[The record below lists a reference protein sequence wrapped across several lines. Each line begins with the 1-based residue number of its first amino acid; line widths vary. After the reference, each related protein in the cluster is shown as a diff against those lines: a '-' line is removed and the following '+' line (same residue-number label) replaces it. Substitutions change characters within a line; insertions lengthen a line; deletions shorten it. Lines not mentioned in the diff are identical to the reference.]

1 MGTKVEKLLNKPL
14 DFYIKW
20 LATFV
25 ALTHVV
31 LTAHDVAPYY
41 KLSGLLNASLWVLLS
56 FLWKE
61 PSLIILNLIMVSI
74 YIHGLLV

>member
-1 MGTKVEKLLNKPL
+1 MKFPRKL

-20 LATFV
+20 MATFV

-41 KLSGLLNASLWVLLS
+41 KFSGLLNASLWILLS

-61 PSLIILNLIMVSI
+61 PSLILLNLIMAGI
-74 YIHGLLV
+74 YIHGLLK

>member
-1 MGTKVEKLLNKPL
+1 MFNKPL

-41 KLSGLLNASLWVLLS
+41 KFSGLLNAGLWVLLS

-61 PSLIILNLIMVSI
+61 PSLILLNIIMVGI
-74 YIHGLLV
+74 YVHGLLV

>member
-1 MGTKVEKLLNKPL
+1 MFDKPL

-41 KLSGLLNASLWVLLS
+41 KFSGLLNASLWVLLS

-61 PSLIILNLIMVSI
+61 PSLILLNVIMVAI
-74 YIHGLLV
+74 YVHGLFV

>member
-1 MGTKVEKLLNKPL
+1 MFNKPL

-20 LATFV
+20 LATVV

-31 LTAHDVAPYY
+31 LTAYDVAPFY
-41 KLSGLLNASLWVLLS
+41 KFSGLLNASLWVLLS

-61 PSLIILNLIMVSI
+61 PSLIILNLIMVAI
-74 YIHGLLV
+74 YIHGLFV

>member
-1 MGTKVEKLLNKPL
+1 MFNKPL

-25 ALTHVV
+25 ALTHVF

-41 KLSGLLNASLWVLLS
+41 KFSGLLNASLWVLLS
-56 FLWKE
+56 FLWRE
-61 PSLIILNLIMVSI
+61 PSLIMLNLIMVAI
-74 YIHGLLV
+74 YIHGLIV

>member
-1 MGTKVEKLLNKPL
+1 MFNKPL

-20 LATFV
+20 LATAV

-31 LTAHDVAPYY
+31 LTAHDVAPFY
-41 KLSGLLNASLWVLLS
+41 KFSGLLNASLWVLLS

-61 PSLIILNLIMVSI
+61 PSLIILNLIMVAI
-74 YIHGLLV
+74 YIHGLFI

>member
-1 MGTKVEKLLNKPL
+1 MLNKPL

-41 KLSGLLNASLWVLLS
+41 KFSGMLNASLWVLLS
-56 FLWKE
+56 FLWRE
-61 PSLIILNLIMVSI
+61 PSLIILNLIMVAI
-74 YIHGLLV
+74 YVHGLFV

>member
-1 MGTKVEKLLNKPL
+1 MEKLLNKPL

-41 KLSGLLNASLWVLLS
+41 KFSGLLNAGLWVMLS

-61 PSLIILNLIMVSI
+61 PSLIILNLIMVGI
-74 YIHGLLV
+74 YVHGLFV

>member
-1 MGTKVEKLLNKPL
+1 MRNKPL

-31 LTAHDVAPYY
+31 LTAHDIGPYY
-41 KLSGLLNASLWVLLS
+41 KFSGLLNASLWILLS
-56 FLWKE
+56 FLWRE
-61 PSLIILNLIMVSI
+61 PSLIILNLIMVGI
-74 YIHGLLV
+74 YIHGILL